1 MIPGKMQAAVYR
13 GNSVVS
19 VDTVSTP
26 EIGPG
31 EILIRVEACG
41 VCHTDL
47 KKIEYNLLAPP
58 RIYGHETAGV
68 VVKAGVHAGPQ
79 APRFKPGDRVI
90 VFHHIPCGECFYC
103 RRKLYAQ
110 CPVYKKVGVTAG
122 FEPAGGGFSQYVR
135 VMDWIV
141 ERGVEK
147 IPDGVPFEIAAFV
160 EPLNTCLKAVQQCD
174 PRPDDVVLVQGQGP
188 IGLLFTMLLK
198 QLGCTIVATDTIPR
212 RLELSALC
220 GATFAL
226 DPRTVDVTAKLK
238 ALTEGRGADMVFVAT
253 NVKGL
258 VEEAVLSSRPG
269 AKIMLFAQT
278 SDKERIEL
286 SGASICVGE
295 RSLLGSYSASVD
307 IQKESADLVFS
318 GKLPLHL
325 LISHRLPLDKIEF
338 AFRLA
343 THPGEFP
350 GENPLKIIVRPQECD

>member
-1 MIPGKMQAAVYR
+1 MSIPSNMQAAVYR

-19 VDTVSTP
+19 VDTVETP
-26 EIGPG
+26 AIGPG

-47 KKIEYNLLAPP
+47 KKIEYNLLPPP
-58 RIYGHETAGV
+58 RIFGHETAGV
-68 VVKAGVHAGPQ
+68 VAHVGANVTK
-79 APRFKPGDRVI
+79 FKPGDRVI
-90 VFHHIPCGECFYC
+90 VFHHIPCGTCFYC
-103 RRKLYAQ
+103 QRELYAQ

-147 IPDGVPFEIAAFV
+147 IPADVPFEVAAFV
-160 EPLNTCLKAVQQCD
+160 EPLNTCLKAVEQCD
-174 PRPDDVVLVQGQGP
+174 PRPDDVVLIQGQGP

-198 QLGCTIVATDTIPR
+198 LRGCTILATDTNPR
-212 RLELSALC
+212 RLELSKLC
-220 GATFAL
+220 GAASAV
-226 DPRTVDVTAKLK
+226 DPRGTDVAGQLRE
-238 ALTEGRGADMVFVAT
+238 LTGGRGADMVFVAA
-253 NVKGL
+253 NAKGL
-258 VEEAVLSSRPG
+258 VEEAVACSRPG

-307 IQKESADLVFS
+307 IQTQSADLVFS

-325 LISHRLPLDKIEF
+325 LISHRVPLDKIDF

-350 GENPLKIIVRPQECD
+350 GENPLKIIVQPQISNGR

>member
-1 MIPGKMQAAVYR
+1 MRAAVYR

-19 VDTVSTP
+19 VDTIGTP
-26 EIGPG
+26 EIGAG

-68 VVKAGVHAGPQ
+68 VAHAGAGVTKF
-79 APRFKPGDRVI
+79 RPGDRVI
-90 VFHHIPCGECFYC
+90 VFHHIPCGQCFYC
-103 RRKLYAQ
+103 ARKLYAQ

-147 IPDGVPFEIAAFV
+147 IPDGVPFEVAAFV
-160 EPLNTCLKAVQQCD
+160 EPLNTCLKAVEQCD
-174 PRPDDVVLVQGQGP
+174 PQADDVVLVQGQGP

-198 QLGCTIVATDTIPR
+198 LRGCTILATDTIPQ
-212 RLELSALC
+212 RLDLAKAS
-220 GATFAL
+220 GATFAV
-226 DPRTVDVTAKLK
+226 DPRNTNVAQKLRE
-238 ALTEGRGADMVFVAT
+238 LTDGRGADMVFVAT

-258 VEEAVLSSRPG
+258 VEEAVACSRPG

-325 LISHRLPLDKIEF
+325 LISHRVPLDKIDF

-350 GENPLKIIVRPQECD
+350 GENPLKIIVQPQHPNGS